1 MLKRYR
7 RVWVVYRKELI
18 DTLRD
23 RRTLL
28 AMIVVPIVLYPVLMI
43 VIVEALRVEAGR
55 RQAETYTICVPTEEH
70 RLWLEGVLAR
80 EDAERAAKIAEYQD
94 AASSE
99 ERAKRGQTPD
109 EKEAVGS
116 RHRQASL
123 GPRNGGQTPD
133 EKEAVGKERAPEPA
147 RDSEAAGVPGTDGAL
162 ETEGSSETEGAD
174 KTADASGFWAHLGA
188 DQVKIDVVGR
198 NQSLWDLVAQQKY
211 HLGVLVEPPP
221 SPAHPADAVNRIV
234 QLIYCDTDPRS
245 DFVHGQIES
254 ALGGEAQRI
263 ARQRVAR
270 LPQGEATLTPLL
282 ANALS
287 TADPQRQFAKILAM
301 VIPFLLVTMTVTGA
315 MYPAIDLTAGE
326 RERATLE
333 TLAVA
338 PVPVGQIV
346 AGKFGVIVTIAVTST
361 LLNLGSMTAMVH
373 FSRLDELAS
382 SMQPSR
388 RADALAIEEMIEQA
402 PEARPVGP
410 TSMPERSAARPV
422 GPTSILEQSA
432 SRPTSTMSMPSRPVV
447 QPDSALSMRD
457 RPVSQPAGTASMPER
472 SAARPSDA
480 ASTPG
485 RPAGQPDGALSKRDR
500 PAAQPDS
507 ASVSATRRRNGPD
520 EASPYRQLDY
530 LRLRHELDQKPQQ
543 PAKFVTMAAPVV
555 LLAMLP
561 FAVLF
566 GAVMLA
572 ACSFARTFKEAQNY
586 MMPVMMAAIVP
597 AMVVSYMPTMDLRGI
612 VPVVPVAN
620 VVVMMRELFLGNR
633 DLPAMALCLLSTC
646 LYALAAVA
654 VAAKVYG
661 HEAVLFSDVGS
672 YRTLLKRRFFRP
684 SDGPSAS
691 MALLA
696 VAIIFPVNFY
706 WQSQLLGTH
715 LSGPRLQVAVASA
728 QVLIFAAPVLLL
740 AWYRKLDVRAT
751 FSLRLAKPRDWLAA
765 ALLAVSATPLAQ
777 FLQTV
782 QYALFPPSAGA
793 QMAIEQQAQ
802 LLTGGSVLVML
813 LVFAL
818 LPGVC
823 EELLFRGFLLS
834 GIRREARTAHAIILV
849 GLLFGLYHVY
859 VEKILVTSLL
869 GMLLALICLRSG
881 SIFPSILVH
890 VVNNAINLVLA
901 RPGSAPGLRELYGV
915 DAVEAA
921 AEQGAVHFDLRTACF
936 LAVFV
941 VGLWLLGR
949 ARKSRRADLL
959 Q

>member
-94 AASSE
+94 ATSSE
-99 ERAKRGQTPD
+99 ERTKRGQTP
-109 EKEAVGS
+109 
-116 RHRQASL
+116 
-123 GPRNGGQTPD
+123 GG
-133 EKEAVGKERAPEPA
+133 KEAVGK
-147 RDSEAAGVPGTDGAL
+147 TGA
-162 ETEGSSETEGAD
+162 SETEGASETGGAD
-174 KTADASGFWAHLGA
+174 KTTDASGFWAHLGA

-198 NQSLWDLVAQQKY
+198 SQSLWDLVAQQKH

-221 SPAHPADAVNRIV
+221 SPAHPADNVNRIV

-361 LLNLGSMTAMVH
+361 LMNLGSMTAMVH

-388 RADALAIEEMIEQA
+388 RADALAVEEMIERA
-402 PEARPVGP
+402 
-410 TSMPERSAARPV
+410 
-422 GPTSILEQSA
+422 SA
-432 SRPTSTMSMPSRPVV
+432 S
-447 QPDSALSMRD
+447 QPGGTTSMRD
-457 RPVSQPAGTASMPER
+457 RPMS
-472 SAARPSDA
+472 
-480 ASTPG
+480 
-485 RPAGQPDGALSKRDR
+485 
-500 PAAQPDS
+500 QPDS
-507 ASVSATRRRNGPD
+507 VSVSATRRLNGPD

-696 VAIIFPVNFY
+696 VAVIFPVNFY

-740 AWYRKLDVRAT
+740 AWYRRLDVRAT
-751 FSLRLAKPRDWLAA
+751 FSLRLAKLRDWLAA
-765 ALLAVSATPLAQ
+765 ALLAVSATPLVQ

-782 QYALFPPSAGA
+782 QFALFPPSAGT
-793 QMAIEQQAQ
+793 QMVFEQQAE
-802 LLTGGSVLVML
+802 LLTGGSLLVML

-859 VEKILVTSLL
+859 IEKILVTSLL

-881 SIFPSILVH
+881 SIFPAILVH
-890 VVNNAINLVLA
+890 VVNNAINLMLA
-901 RPGSAPGLRELYGV
+901 RSDSAWGLRELYGV

-921 AEQGAVHFDLRTACF
+921 VERGAVHFDLRTACY

-949 ARKSRRADLL
+949 ERKSGPAAPNDPRTHQSRDRYNELH
-959 Q
+959 QQGG